1 VTQQSIIKSTLE
13 LNMEKKGSAIVIGV
27 GPERGLGATLAS
39 YFAAKGLHVYVA
51 GRSEDKLHNIANK
64 ITQSGGSAT
73 AAVADA
79 TVEDDVAELFE
90 KVRLDG
96 LRLELAAYNVDSNI
110 SSPLLETDTETFTKL
125 WQQNCLGAFIFG
137 KETVRIMKERRQGT
151 LFFTGATASLRA
163 KPPFTA
169 FASAKA
175 GLRALAQG
183 MAREFSPQGI
193 HVVHTIID
201 GVIDGERARTH
212 FPEYVKAKGKEGLL
226 QLDAIAETY
235 WAIHR
240 QHPSA
245 WTHELDLRPF
255 KEPF

>member
-1 VTQQSIIKSTLE
+1 MKQKC
-13 LNMEKKGSAIVIGV
+13 SAVIIGV
-27 GPERGLGATLAS
+27 GPQQGLGATLAC
-39 YFAAKGLHVYVA
+39 YFATKKLHVYIA
-51 GRSEDKLHNIANK
+51 GRSEDKLNK
-64 ITQSGGSAT
+64 IADKIRKNGGSAT
-73 AAVADA
+73 PIVTDA
-79 TVEDDVAELFE
+79 TVEHEVSNLFN
-90 KVRLDG
+90 KIH
-96 LRLELAAYNVDSNI
+96 SNI
-110 SSPLLETDTETFTKL
+110 PSPLLETDTETFTKL
-125 WQQNCLGAFIFG
+125 WQQNCLGAFFFG
-137 KETVRIMKERRQGT
+137 KEAVNAMKEQYEGT

-183 MAREFSPQGI
+183 MAREFGPQGI

-201 GVIDGERARTH
+201 GVIDGERASKQ
-212 FPEYVKAKGKEGLL
+212 FPDYIKTKGKDGLL
-226 QLDAIAETY
+226 QLDTIAETY
-235 WAIHR
+235 WAIHK

>member
-1 VTQQSIIKSTLE
+1 MQKC
-13 LNMEKKGSAIVIGV
+13 SAVIIGV
-27 GPERGLGATLAS
+27 GPEQGLGATLARCFS
-39 YFAAKGLHVYVA
+39 ENGLHVFIA
-51 GRSEDKLHNIANK
+51 GRSEDKLRTVAETIRQA
-64 ITQSGGSAT
+64 GGSAT
-73 AAVADA
+73 TVVTDA
-79 TVEDDVAELFE
+79 TDEFEVAQLFNQ
-90 KVRLDG
+90 VRLEGFCVDI
-96 LRLELAAYNVDSNI
+96 AAYNVDSNI
-110 SSPLLETDTETFTKL
+110 PAPLLETDTETFTKL
-125 WQQNCLGAFIFG
+125 WLQNCLGAFFFG
-137 KETVRIMKERRQGT
+137 KEAINAMKDRRQGT
-151 LFFTGATASLRA
+151 LFFTGATASIRA

-193 HVVHTIID
+193 HIVHTIID
-201 GVIDGERARTH
+201 GVIDGERARTQ
-212 FPEYVKAKGKEGLL
+212 FPDYVKAKGKDGLL

-235 WAIHR
+235 WAIHQ

>member
-1 VTQQSIIKSTLE
+1 MPQPC
-13 LNMEKKGSAIVIGV
+13 SAVIIGV
-27 GPERGLGATLAS
+27 GPLQGLGATLAS
-39 YFAAKGLHVYVA
+39 YFAQKGLHVFVA
-51 GRSEDKLHNIANK
+51 GRSEHKLRQVIEK
-64 ITQSGGSAT
+64 ISSSGGTAT
-73 AAVADA
+73 AVVADA
-79 TVEDDVAELFE
+79 TVEQDVARLFSTI
-90 KVRLDG
+90 RQAGYDIDI
-96 LRLELAAYNVDSNI
+96 AAYNVDSN
-110 SSPLLETDTETFTKL
+110 SPGPLLDTDPATFVQL
-125 WQQNCLGAFIFG
+125 WQQNCLGAFLFG
-137 KETVRIMKERRQGT
+137 REAVNFMRDRHQGT

-193 HVVHTIID
+193 HIVHTVID
-201 GVIDGERARTH
+201 GVIDGDRAKAQ
-212 FPEYVKAKGKEGLL
+212 FPDYVKNKGPDGLL
-226 QLDAIAETY
+226 QREAIAQTY
-235 WAIHR
+235 WAVHQ

>member
-1 VTQQSIIKSTLE
+1 
-13 LNMEKKGSAIVIGV
+13 MEQKYSAVIIGV
-27 GPERGLGATLAS
+27 GPEQGLGATLAK
-39 YFAAKGLHVYVA
+39 YFAAKGLHVYIA
-51 GRSEDKLHNIANK
+51 GRSEDKLQQVAVK
-64 ITQSGGSAT
+64 IRQKGGS
-73 AAVADA
+73 VSIVIADA
-79 TVEDDVAELFE
+79 TIERDVSHLF
-90 KVRLDG
+90 KIAQLDG
-96 LRLELAAYNVDSNI
+96 YSIDIAAYNVDSNI
-110 SSPLLETDTETFTKL
+110 PSPLLETDAETFTAL
-125 WQQNCLGAFIFG
+125 WKQNCLGAFLFG
-137 KETVRIMKERRQGT
+137 KEAVNAMKNEQKGT

-169 FASAKA
+169 FAAAKA

-193 HVVHTIID
+193 HVVHTVID
-201 GVIDGERARTH
+201 GVIDGERARSQ
-212 FPEYVKAKGKEGLL
+212 FPDYVKAKGKDGLL

-235 WAIHR
+235 WAIHK

>member
-1 VTQQSIIKSTLE
+1 VVPTC
-13 LNMEKKGSAIVIGV
+13 SAVIIGV
-27 GPERGLGATLAS
+27 GPEQGLGASLATF
-39 YFAAKGLHVYVA
+39 FAGRGLHVFIA
-51 GRSEDKLHNIANK
+51 GRSEDKLHKVVDRIRQ
-64 ITQSGGSAT
+64 TGGSAT
-73 AAVADA
+73 PVVADA
-79 TVEDDVAELFE
+79 TVELEVARLFT
-90 KVRLDG
+90 KVRLEGFCVDI
-96 LRLELAAYNVDSNI
+96 AAYNVDSNI
-110 SSPLLETDTETFTKL
+110 PSPLLETDTETFTTL
-125 WQQNCLGAFIFG
+125 WRQNCLGAFFFA
-137 KETVRIMKERRQGT
+137 KEAVNAMKDRQKGTV
-151 LFFTGATASLRA
+151 FFTGATASLRA

-201 GVIDGERARTH
+201 GVIDGERARIQ
-212 FPEYVKAKGKEGLL
+212 FPDYVKSKGKNDLL

-235 WAIHR
+235 WAIHQ

>member
-1 VTQQSIIKSTLE
+1 MVQKC
-13 LNMEKKGSAIVIGV
+13 SAVIIGV
-27 GPERGLGATLAS
+27 GPEQGLGATLAS
-39 YFAAKGLHVYVA
+39 YFAAKGLHVFIA
-51 GRSEDKLHNIANK
+51 GRSEDKLQQVAEK
-64 ITQSGGSAT
+64 IRQKGGSVST
-73 AAVADA
+73 VIADA
-79 TVEDDVAELFE
+79 TVERDVANLFNMAQ
-90 KVRLDG
+90 RDG
-96 LRLELAAYNVDSNI
+96 YSIDIAAYNVDSNI
-110 SSPLLETDTETFTKL
+110 PSPLLETDAETFTTL
-125 WQQNCLGAFIFG
+125 WQQNCLGAFFFG
-137 KETVRIMKERRQGT
+137 KEAVNAMKDRQKGT

-169 FASAKA
+169 FAAAKA

-201 GVIDGERARTH
+201 GVIDGERAKNQ
-212 FPEYVKAKGKEGLL
+212 FPDYVKAKGKDGLL

-235 WAIHR
+235 WAIHK

>member
-1 VTQQSIIKSTLE
+1 
-13 LNMEKKGSAIVIGV
+13 MESKCSAVIIGV
-27 GPERGLGATLAS
+27 GPEQGLGATLARCFS
-39 YFAAKGLHVYVA
+39 GNGLHVFIA
-51 GRSEDKLHNIANK
+51 GRSEDKLRTVVETIRQA
-64 ITQSGGSAT
+64 GGSAT
-73 AAVADA
+73 TVVADA
-79 TVEDDVAELFE
+79 TVELEVVKLFNQ
-90 KVRLDG
+90 VRHEGFCVDI
-96 LRLELAAYNVDSNI
+96 AAYNVDSNI
-110 SSPLLETDTETFTKL
+110 PSPLLETDTETFVKL
-125 WQQNCLGAFIFG
+125 WRQNCLGAFLFG
-137 KETVRIMKERRQGT
+137 KEAVRTMQERHQGT
-151 LFFTGATASLRA
+151 LFFTGATASMRA

-183 MAREFSPQGI
+183 MAREFSSQGI
-193 HVVHTIID
+193 HVVHAIID

-212 FPEYVKAKGKEGLL
+212 FPDFVKAKGKDGLL

-235 WAIHR
+235 WAIHK

>member
-1 VTQQSIIKSTLE
+1 MVQKC
-13 LNMEKKGSAIVIGV
+13 SAVIIGV
-27 GPERGLGATLAS
+27 GPEQGLGASLAKFFS
-39 YFAAKGLHVYVA
+39 GKGLHVFIA
-51 GRSEDKLHNIANK
+51 GRSEDKLHNIAEK
-64 ITQSGGSAT
+64 IRQAGGSAGI
-73 AAVADA
+73 VLADA
-79 TVEDDVAELFE
+79 TAERDVAHLF
-90 KVRLDG
+90 KMAQLDG
-96 LRLELAAYNVDSNI
+96 YSVDIAAYNVDSNI
-110 SSPLLETDTETFTKL
+110 PSPLLEMDADTFSKL
-125 WQQNCLGAFIFG
+125 WQQNCLGAFFFG
-137 KETVRIMKERRQGT
+137 KEAVNAMKSQHRGT

-201 GVIDGERARTH
+201 GVIEGERAKNQ
-212 FPEYVKAKGKEGLL
+212 FPDYVKAKGKDGLL
-226 QLDAIAETY
+226 QLDAIVETY
-235 WAIHR
+235 WAIHK